1 MRYWVRHGL
10 PDVANGICYGQLD
23 LPLAESPM
31 VTAVRLAEQL
41 PLAAPIYCSP
51 LYRCHA
57 LAEALADL
65 AGEEKRPLLMAELM
79 ELDFGHWEGV
89 AWDDIPRQEIDAW
102 AADPFGYQIPG
113 GEAIPAFVQR
123 VARGLS
129 RLPAGAI
136 VVTHAGVIRA
146 AYHLCGQIPLPEA
159 YDLVVPYGSALS
171 F

>member
-1 MRYWVRHGL
+1 MRYWVRHG
-10 PDVANGICYGQLD
+10 PPTVANGICYGQLD
-23 LPLAESPM
+23 LPLSESPQ
-31 VTAVRLAEQL
+31 VTAVRLGGKL

-51 LYRCHA
+51 LLRCRA
-57 LAEALADL
+57 LAQEL
-65 AGEEKRPLLMAELM
+65 AGDDKRPLFMTELM
-79 ELDFGHWEGV
+79 EVDFGRWEGV

-102 AADPFGYQIPG
+102 AADPFGYQIPD

-129 RLPAGAI
+129 RLPSGAI

-146 AYHLCGQIPLPEA
+146 AYHLCCHISLPEA
-159 YDLVVPYGSALS
+159 YELMVPYGSVSS